1 MTANKNI
8 RVLTKTRIV
17 SALEDR
23 FAPFE
28 KGGCGGFALALRAI
42 REQEQIPLGPPFLK
56 GETKL
61 HRWVDSFPHVNES
74 FMWVA
79 A

>member
-1 MTANKNI
+1 MTANKNN
-8 RVLTKTRIV
+8 RVPTETRIV

-23 FAPFE
+23 FAPSK
-28 KGGCGGFALALRAI
+28 KGGYGGFAFRAI
-42 REQEQIPLGPPFLK
+42 EEREQIPLGPPFSK